1 MRYSLK
7 TLLALPLIV
16 IVTYSTILPFVYSE
30 RYYVL
35 SNLHIKDWDL
45 LSMEES
51 ELDQMIFG
59 KESDSF
65 YMSNTT
71 DGIKTSVQMFGFAS
85 STASTR
91 WDHKKAVEKV
101 DKQMREFLGRNPDL
115 VSDWAAIEI
124 YTYEYTMVGVGKLLK
139 QAQKMQ
145 QKMEEAQA
153 SLSEE
158 ILEVSGG
165 GGAVSIKISGM
176 GEFKDLKLDPEFL
189 KEDPEFVSDAI
200 LQAIVD
206 ASEQA
211 KKKNDD
217 AMSGLTGGM
226 QMPGL
231 F

>member
-1 MRYSLK
+1 
-7 TLLALPLIV
+7 
-16 IVTYSTILPFVYSE
+16 
-30 RYYVL
+30 
-35 SNLHIKDWDL
+35 
-45 LSMEES
+45 
-51 ELDQMIFG
+51 
-59 KESDSF
+59 
-65 YMSNTT
+65 
-71 DGIKTSVQMFGFAS
+71 
-85 STASTR
+85 
-91 WDHKKAVEKV
+91 
-101 DKQMREFLGRNPDL
+101 
-115 VSDWAAIEI
+115 
-124 YTYEYTMVGVGKLLK
+124 MVGVGKLLK

-165 GGAVSIKISGM
+165 GGGAISIKISGM
-176 GEFKDLKLDPEFL
+176 GEFKDLKLDPDFL
-189 KEDPEFVSDAI
+189 KEDPEFVSEAI

-211 KKKNDD
+211 KKKNDE

>member
-1 MRYSLK
+1 MVTPIPFLHSWIRK
-7 TLLALPLIV
+7 LAWLSIN
-16 IVTYSTILPFVYSE
+16 TYIL
-30 RYYVL
+30 R
-35 SNLHIKDWDL
+35 
-45 LSMEES
+45 
-51 ELDQMIFG
+51 
-59 KESDSF
+59 
-65 YMSNTT
+65 
-71 DGIKTSVQMFGFAS
+71 
-85 STASTR
+85 
-91 WDHKKAVEKV
+91 
-101 DKQMREFLGRNPDL
+101 
-115 VSDWAAIEI
+115 
-124 YTYEYTMVGVGKLLK
+124 MVGVGKLLK

-158 ILEVSGG
+158 VLEVTGG

-176 GEFKDLKLDPEFL
+176 GEFKDIKLDADFL
-189 KEDPEFVSDAI
+189 KEDPEFVSEAI

>member
-1 MRYSLK
+1 ML
-7 TLLALPLIV
+7 
-16 IVTYSTILPFVYSE
+16 
-30 RYYVL
+30 
-35 SNLHIKDWDL
+35 
-45 LSMEES
+45 
-51 ELDQMIFG
+51 
-59 KESDSF
+59 
-65 YMSNTT
+65 
-71 DGIKTSVQMFGFAS
+71 
-85 STASTR
+85 
-91 WDHKKAVEKV
+91 
-101 DKQMREFLGRNPDL
+101 
-115 VSDWAAIEI
+115 
-124 YTYEYTMVGVGKLLK
+124 TMVGVGKLLK

-158 ILEVSGG
+158 ILEVTGG
-165 GGAVSIKISGM
+165 GGAVTIKISGM
-176 GEFKDLKLDPEFL
+176 GEFKDLNLDPEFL
-189 KEDPEFVSDAI
+189 KEDPEFVSEAI